1 MVEEQNRITPEILK
15 KAVAK
20 EFSTKEDEIEIIEHN
35 VSPGAAVGD
44 NFATVVKRVDFSYKL
59 NEEVHA
65 HSYIY
70 KEVPHNEFREK
81 FVRGV
86 STKYLIS
93 MTTNEKYHHIN
104 IKKVNINVS

>member
-15 KAVAK
+15 KAVAN

-59 NEEVHA
+59 NEEFHA

-86 STKYLIS
+86 STK
-93 MTTNEKYHHIN
+93 
-104 IKKVNINVS
+104 